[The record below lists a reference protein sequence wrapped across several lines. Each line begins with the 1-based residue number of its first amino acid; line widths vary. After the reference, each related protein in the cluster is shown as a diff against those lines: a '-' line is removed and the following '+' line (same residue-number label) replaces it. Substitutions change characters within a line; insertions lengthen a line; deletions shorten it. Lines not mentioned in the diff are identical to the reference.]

1 MDRKCQRNYQ
11 LTVWRSHCLMLPC
24 KVLQRQTP
32 SSCAIRQVNKS
43 VNPSK
48 LSWER
53 TAWKWM
59 RATQLYLVRAGTVSF
74 HLNHVFINFILR
86 PNHFSRVLKCRAHYK
101 VIDVK
106 LAYKADWLSVHFRVQ
121 IATKSQNSRPRS
133 RRLTSRISF
142 SHKPLSSEIHQI
154 KSWNPRDRV
163 CVTPRVWHFVACIA
177 WKRLQF
183 PYIVFVSWRG
193 IPPSKLFFFLSEW
206 MFHETFL
213 WHFFFYNDREWA
225 RSSRTRHT
233 TCTSCFSRK
242 SPMSSTNKH
251 GKY

>member
-1 MDRKCQRNYQ
+1 
-11 LTVWRSHCLMLPC
+11 MLPC

-106 LAYKADWLSVHFRVQ
+106 LANKADRLSVHFRVQ

-142 SHKPLSSEIHQI
+142 RHKPLSSEIHQI

-193 IPPSKLFFFLSEW
+193 IPPSKLFFFCPNECF
-206 MFHETFL
+206 MR
-213 WHFFFYNDREWA
+213 HFFDIFFLQRSWMGTQFTHSPHNLHFLFFSEIADVFYEQTRKILSLSFVEVNDMQI
-225 RSSRTRHT
+225 SI
-233 TCTSCFSRK
+233 
-242 SPMSSTNKH
+242 
-251 GKY
+251 